1 MYRRNHNCY
10 MFNSLLTQITFN
22 KQSYRPFNVAIA
34 LLLASLLIVSCG
46 DGGDTDEETGS
57 PTSIVQPSTTPAT
70 PPPIVDVAEVKP
82 PEPEEAGISFQNDI
96 LPILEKNCA
105 LAGCHV
111 AGGAAGLDLTGYDS
125 FEKSG
130 TFVPGNAKRS
140 LVITRIDGGGMPPA
154 GPLDDDLIDL
164 VKDWIDEGA
173 ENN

>member
-1 MYRRNHNCY
+1 
-10 MFNSLLTQITFN
+10 MFSSTLTQTHFNNQSCRSLIAIIT
-22 KQSYRPFNVAIA
+22 
-34 LLLASLLIVSCG
+34 LLLVVLFTTSCG
-46 DGGDTDEETGS
+46 GGDTDEGGGS
-57 PTSIVQPSTTPAT
+57 TSIVAPRSTTPTQT
-70 PPPIVDVAEVKP
+70 PPVAVAEA
-82 PEPEEAGISFQNDI
+82 EPEEDIGISFQNDI

-140 LVITRIDGGGMPPA
+140 IVITRIDGGGMPPA

-173 ENN
+173 EDN

>member
-1 MYRRNHNCY
+1 MRNSY
-10 MFNSLLTQITFN
+10 LTQIVFN
-22 KQSYRPFNVAIA
+22 KHSCYLLIPAMS
-34 LLLASLLIVSCG
+34 LLLITIYMSGCG
-46 DGGDTDEETGS
+46 GAGDTDEETGN
-57 PTSIVQPSTTPAT
+57 PTSIVQPVSTPSTATT
-70 PPPIVDVAEVKP
+70 PPPVAGAEAEPEV
-82 PEPEEAGISFQNDI
+82 EEAGISFQNDI

-130 TFVPGNAKRS
+130 AFVPGNAKKS
-140 LVITRIDGGGMPPA
+140 LVIIRIDGGGMPPA
-154 GPLDDDLIDL
+154 GPLDDDLVDL

>member
-1 MYRRNHNCY
+1 
-10 MFNSLLTQITFN
+10 MFNPTSGQINPN
-22 KQSYRPFNVAIA
+22 KQTSYLFIA
-34 LLLASLLIVSCG
+34 TFGLLFAALFIMSCG
-46 DGGDTDEETGS
+46 GGDTNEEGGGV
-57 PTSIVQPSTTPAT
+57 TSIVQPASTTPTETT
-70 PPPIVDVAEVKP
+70 PPPVAVAEA
-82 PEPEEAGISFQNDI
+82 EPAEEEVGVSFQNDI

-130 TFVPGNAKRS
+130 AFVPGNARKS
-140 LVITRIDGGGMPPA
+140 LVIIRIDGGGMPPA
-154 GPLDDDLIDL
+154 GPLDDDLVDL

>member
-1 MYRRNHNCY
+1 MGNPYVTQIVFNKHACY
-10 MFNSLLTQITFN
+10 FLIPVMSLLLTTI
-22 KQSYRPFNVAIA
+22 YMPG
-34 LLLASLLIVSCG
+34 CG
-46 DGGDTDEETGS
+46 GDDGDDGGS
-57 PTSIVQPSTTPAT
+57 STSIVAPRPTTPTQT
-70 PPPIVDVAEVKP
+70 PPPPVAVAEAE
-82 PEPEEAGISFQNDI
+82 PEVEEAGISFQNDI
-96 LPILEKNCA
+96 LPILEENCA

-130 TFVPGNAKRS
+130 AFVPGNARKS
-140 LVITRIDGGGMPPA
+140 LVIIRINGGGMPPA

>member
-1 MYRRNHNCY
+1 MGNPY
-10 MFNSLLTQITFN
+10 LTQIVFN
-22 KQSYRPFNVAIA
+22 KHACYFLIPVMS
-34 LLLASLLIVSCG
+34 LLLTTIYMSGCG
-46 DGGDTDEETGS
+46 GDDGDDGGGS
-57 PTSIVQPSTTPAT
+57 PTSIVAPRPTT
-70 PPPIVDVAEVKP
+70 PPPPVAVAEAE
-82 PEPEEAGISFQNDI
+82 PEVEEAGVSFQNDI

-130 TFVPGNAKRS
+130 AFVPGNAKKS
-140 LVITRIDGGGMPPA
+140 LVVIRIDGGGMPPA

>member
-1 MYRRNHNCY
+1 
-10 MFNSLLTQITFN
+10 MFNPTLGQINPN
-22 KQSYRPFNVAIA
+22 KQTSYLFIA
-34 LLLASLLIVSCG
+34 TFGLFFAALFITSCS
-46 DGGDTDEETGS
+46 GGDTNEEGGGV
-57 PTSIVQPSTTPAT
+57 TSIVQSPSTTSVDTST
-70 PPPIVDVAEVKP
+70 PPVAVAEAKP
-82 PEPEEAGISFQNDI
+82 AEEIGNSFQNDI

-130 TFVPGNAKRS
+130 AFVPGNAKKS
-140 LVITRIDGGGMPPA
+140 LVIIRIDGGGMPPA

>member
-1 MYRRNHNCY
+1 
-10 MFNSLLTQITFN
+10 MFNSLLTQITVN
-22 KQSYRPFNVAIA
+22 KQFYRPFNVAIA
-34 LLLASLLIVSCG
+34 LLLASLLVVSCG

-57 PTSIVQPSTTPAT
+57 PTSIIQPASTPSTGTT
-70 PPPIVDVAEVKP
+70 PPSVAVAEA
-82 PEPEEAGISFQNDI
+82 EPEEDIGISFQNDI
-96 LPILEKNCA
+96 LPILEENCA

-111 AGGAAGLDLTGYDS
+111 AGGAAGLNLTGYDS

-140 LVITRIDGGGMPPA
+140 IVITRIDGGGMPPA

>member
-1 MYRRNHNCY
+1 MRNAY
-10 MFNSLLTQITFN
+10 LTQIVFN
-22 KQSYRPFNVAIA
+22 KHSCYFLIPVVS
-34 LLLASLLIVSCG
+34 LLLITIYIPGCG
-46 DGGDTDEETGS
+46 GYSDTDEESSS
-57 PTSIVQPSTTPAT
+57 PTSIVQPASTPSTATT
-70 PPPIVDVAEVKP
+70 PPPVAVAEA
-82 PEPEEAGISFQNDI
+82 EPDEDVGISFQNDI

-140 LVITRIDGGGMPPA
+140 IVITRIDGGGMPPA

>member
-1 MYRRNHNCY
+1 MRNSYLTQVVFNKHACY
-10 MFNSLLTQITFN
+10 FLIPIMSLLLTTI
-22 KQSYRPFNVAIA
+22 YIPG
-34 LLLASLLIVSCG
+34 CG
-46 DGGDTDEETGS
+46 GDGDTDEETVS
-57 PTSIVQPSTTPAT
+57 STSILQPPPATTSRATT
-70 PPPIVDVAEVKP
+70 PPPVVVAEAKP
-82 PEPEEAGISFQNDI
+82 AEEEIGISFQNDI

-130 TFVPGNAKRS
+130 TFVPGNAKKSR
-140 LVITRIDGGGMPPA
+140 VITRIDGGGMPPA
-154 GPLDDDLIDL
+154 GPLDDAVIDL